1 MSFLV
6 KQVSAAVPAFSY
18 LIMSDHI
25 LFSIILFFLFLL
37 IFLIKKYRLWK
48 AENKTRLHTLVKQ
61 IATSN
66 RMQLSVTD
74 HFREKTLGFDM
85 AKQKVLYID
94 LKNNIIRIVD
104 MEDIDNCKLIKK
116 QLSIQMELIYH
127 DQDKA
132 PLTITFF
139 NKISDRK
146 WRRNKLEEKARYWE
160 VLMNGILHKNLH
172 AEA

>member
-1 MSFLV
+1 
-6 KQVSAAVPAFSY
+6 
-18 LIMSDHI
+18 
-25 LFSIILFFLFLL
+25 
-37 IFLIKKYRLWK
+37 
-48 AENKTRLHTLVKQ
+48 
-61 IATSN
+61 
-66 RMQLSVTD
+66 
-74 HFREKTLGFDM
+74 M

-160 VLMNGILHKNLH
+160 VLMNGMLHKNLH
-172 AEA
+172 AEAWTIQ